1 MLEDRIEGRLD
12 ELRRL
17 GKDLADAAALRFQLE
32 HARKAVIATAMKTAE
47 AKGHTTA
54 AAQEREAYASAEYDT
69 WLRGATEAVREH
81 ERLRLEWSVIDK
93 RFEAWRTLEATKRAE
108 MQFT

>member
-17 GKDLADAAALRFQLE
+17 GKDLADARALRFHLE
-32 HARKAVIATAMKTAE
+32 HSRKAVIAMAMKTAE
-47 AKGHTTA
+47 SKGHTTA

-69 WLRGATEAVREH
+69 WLRGATEAVREA
-81 ERLRLEWSVIDK
+81 ERLGLEWDVIDK
-93 RFEAWRTLEATKRAE
+93 RFRAWQSVQATERAE